1 MAQKPIGYYGEFRP
15 TGVDTSAARRF
26 EALAGLAN
34 QANSIAFN
42 IAAKKRA
49 EQGEKAGMAAGI
61 KAAED
66 GTPIEKE
73 KGFLSSI
80 SIYDQAKN
88 KAVETSYV
96 SSIATDARE
105 NIARLAE
112 ESNGDPKVFNEI
124 STKYLTGLRGGI
136 SEDFQDIVQLAIDPV
151 VAAGRAQIQSE
162 YSARQDQEVNDAL
175 ILEAQSALDFS
186 IRQADLGDQ
195 ESATGSL
202 FLAHESIQARVASG
216 DLTQAAADTLKT
228 NATVAVES
236 SMAMGALKNTYQ
248 ERGGIAAVE
257 LIEKIADP
265 NFVAKGFTVEQQG
278 TLVDTMK
285 QELNQRIQLDK
296 IQESQE
302 EESLKVRQESNATGL
317 LLGLIGGEITSSQ
330 ISVAAAQRNISYDQ
344 LKTLTSIA
352 NTRGQGVDDYGI
364 IAEVQKLMVNDPAA
378 AQRLIELNVNKNI
391 TGSTGQQLLQSA
403 IDAQSQES
411 VLNTNK
417 AKRART
423 YVQRSISTTGVFGSI
438 DPENQFKL
446 ANLQLTLD
454 QRILAGEDPLEVALE
469 IIDFS
474 GITSKSLSELEADI
488 VAIEARMTEELAKN
502 LDYDY
507 SSDDAEI
514 AKINQ
519 QINEKRNYEDFNK
532 NVMKTLKGSE

>member
-34 QANSIAFN
+34 QANDIAFN

-66 GTPIEKE
+66 GTRIEKE

-88 KAVETSYV
+88 KAVEASYV

-112 ESNGDPKVFNEI
+112 ESNGDPKVFNTR
-124 STKYLTGLRGGI
+124 STEYLKGLRGGI

-257 LIEKIADP
+257 LIEKISDP

-296 IQESQE
+296 IQESEE

-344 LKTLTSIA
+344 LTTLTSIA

-364 IAEVQKLMVNDPAA
+364 IREVQKLMVNDPAA

-391 TGSTGQQLLQSA
+391 TGSTAQGLLQSA

-423 YVQRSISTTGVFGSI
+423 YVQRSISTTGIFGSI

-446 ANLQLTLD
+446 ANLELTLD

-514 AKINQ
+514 TKINQ

-532 NVMKTLKGSE
+532 NVIKTLKGSE

>member
-403 IDAQSQES
+403 LDAQSEES
-411 VLNTNK
+411 VLNTIN

-423 YVQRSISTTGVFGSI
+423 YLQRSISTTGVFGSI

-488 VAIEARMTEELAKN
+488 VAIEARMREELAKN

>member
-34 QANSIAFN
+34 QANDIAFN

-88 KAVETSYV
+88 KAVEASYV

-112 ESNGDPKVFNEI
+112 ESNGDPEVFNTR
-124 STKYLTGLRGGI
+124 STEYLKGLRGGI

-257 LIEKIADP
+257 LIEKISDP

-330 ISVAAAQRNISYDQ
+330 ISVAAAQRNIDYDQ

-364 IAEVQKLMVNDPAA
+364 IREVQKLMVNDPAA

-488 VAIEARMTEELAKN
+488 VAIEARMREELAKN

>member
-26 EALAGLAN
+26 EALAGLADQVN
-34 QANSIAFN
+34 GIAFN

-80 SIYDQAKN
+80 SIFDQAKN
-88 KAVETSYV
+88 KAIEASYV

-124 STKYLTGLRGGI
+124 STKYLKGLRGGI

-344 LKTLTSIA
+344 LKTLASIA

>member
-403 IDAQSQES
+403 LDAQSEES
-411 VLNTNK
+411 VLNTIN

-423 YVQRSISTTGVFGSI
+423 YLQRSISTTGVFGSI

>member
-34 QANSIAFN
+34 QANDIAFN

-88 KAVETSYV
+88 KAVEASYV

-112 ESNGDPKVFNEI
+112 ESNGDPEVFNTR
-124 STKYLTGLRGGI
+124 STEYLKGLRGGI

-175 ILEAQSALDFS
+175 ILEGQSALDFS

-195 ESATGSL
+195 ESATSSL
-202 FLAHESIQARVASG
+202 FLAHESIQARVSSG

-278 TLVDTMK
+278 ALVDTMK

>member
-34 QANSIAFN
+34 QANDIAFN

-88 KAVETSYV
+88 KAVEASYV

-112 ESNGDPKVFNEI
+112 ESNGDPEVFNTR
-124 STKYLTGLRGGI
+124 STEYLKGLRGGI

-257 LIEKIADP
+257 LIEKISDP

-296 IQESQE
+296 IQESEE

-330 ISVAAAQRNISYDQ
+330 ISVAAAQRNIDYDQ

-364 IAEVQKLMVNDPAA
+364 IREVQKLMVNDPAA

-488 VAIEARMTEELAKN
+488 VAIEARMREELAKN

-532 NVMKTLKGSE
+532 NVMKMLKGSE

>member
-26 EALAGLAN
+26 EALAGLADQVN
-34 QANSIAFN
+34 GIAFN

-80 SIYDQAKN
+80 SIFDQAKN
-88 KAVETSYV
+88 KAVEASYV
-96 SSIATDARE
+96 SSIATNARE
-105 NIARLAE
+105 NIARLSE
-112 ESNGDPKVFNEI
+112 ESNGDPEVFNEL

-175 ILEAQSALDFS
+175 ILEGQSALDFS